1 MSRPRSAGSV
11 FWGLILISVGTIFLF
26 KNLGYEIP
34 VWAGVAR
41 YWPILLILWGVIKLF
56 DYARWKRAG
65 EPGPLFGAGEV
76 VLLIIVILSG
86 TALTAASNISPDF
99 NTFFENVGIDVFDI
113 TGTDYMY
120 TEHYEKDVP
129 AGSSIEIINRYGN
142 VEVTPS
148 ETDRITVDVAKTVVA
163 ANQEQADN
171 LSKVLTYSIVEEGSR
186 YRVISTYNR
195 DQNSSRG
202 RRFKTS
208 LTVHVPK
215 RSNLNVNNRNGSVEI
230 AGLTGDQNLTNA
242 FGEVTLQNIS
252 GRVQIR
258 NRNDRVI
265 VEDITGATE
274 IVNEFGNVEGRRING
289 SVDVRDRNA
298 TVELDEIKGDAK
310 VSNAFG
316 STSAKNIQGSLSVDT
331 RNGGVDA
338 INVGSDVTV
347 DNQFENVKLE
357 DVKGVVNVKNRNGS
371 VELRY
376 LQPPKNNIR
385 VSNQFGDVKVVL
397 PASSAF
403 SIDARTRYSSVSSDF
418 EGLTRRDEP
427 ERGGLTGQ
435 VGSGGPEIRIENR
448 NGSINIEK

>member
-11 FWGLILISVGTIFLF
+11 FWGLILISVGMIFLF

-113 TGTDYMY
+113 TGNDYMY

-171 LSKVLTYSIVEEGSR
+171 LAKVLTYSIVEEGGR

-208 LTVHVPK
+208 LTVHVPT

-230 AGLTGDQNLTNA
+230 SGLTGDQNLTNA

-289 SVDVRDRNA
+289 SVGVRDRNA

-403 SIDARTRYSSVSSDF
+403 SIDARTRYASVSSDF

>member
-11 FWGLILISVGTIFLF
+11 FWGLILISVGMIFLF

-113 TGTDYMY
+113 TGNDYMY

-129 AGSSIEIINRYGN
+129 AGSTIEIINRYGN

-171 LSKVLTYSIVEEGSR
+171 LAKVLTYSIVEEGGR

-208 LTVHVPK
+208 LTVHVPT
-215 RSNLNVNNRNGSVEI
+215 RSNLNVNNRNGSVEVS
-230 AGLTGDQNLTNA
+230 GLTGDQNLTNA

-289 SVDVRDRNA
+289 SVGVRDRNA

-338 INVGSDVTV
+338 VNVGSDVTV

-403 SIDARTRYSSVSSDF
+403 SIDARTRYASVSSDF

>member
-11 FWGLILISVGTIFLF
+11 FWGLILISVGMIFLF

-113 TGTDYMY
+113 TGNDYMY

-171 LSKVLTYSIVEEGSR
+171 LAKVLTYSIVEEGGR

-208 LTVHVPK
+208 LTVHVPT
-215 RSNLNVNNRNGSVEI
+215 RSSLNVNNRNGSVEI
-230 AGLTGDQNLTNA
+230 SGLTGDQNLTNA

-289 SVDVRDRNA
+289 SVGVRDRNA

-403 SIDARTRYSSVSSDF
+403 SIDARTRYASVSSDF

>member
-11 FWGLILISVGTIFLF
+11 FWGLILISVGMIFLF

-99 NTFFENVGIDVFDI
+99 NAFFENVGIDVFDI
-113 TGTDYMY
+113 TGNEYMY
-120 TEHYEKDVP
+120 PEHYEKDVP
-129 AGSSIEIINRYGN
+129 AGSTIEIINRYGN

-171 LSKVLTYSIVEEGSR
+171 LAKVLTYSIVEEGGR

-208 LTVHVPK
+208 LTVHVPT
-215 RSNLNVNNRNGSVEI
+215 RSNLSVNNRNGSVEI
-230 AGLTGDQNLTNA
+230 SGLTGDQNLTNA
-242 FGEVTLQNIS
+242 FGGVTLQNIS

-289 SVDVRDRNA
+289 SVGVRDRNA

-338 INVGSDVTV
+338 VNVGSDVTV

-403 SIDARTRYSSVSSDF
+403 SIDARTRYASVSSDF

>member
-1 MSRPRSAGSV
+1 
-11 FWGLILISVGTIFLF
+11 
-26 KNLGYEIP
+26 
-34 VWAGVAR
+34 
-41 YWPILLILWGVIKLF
+41 
-56 DYARWKRAG
+56 
-65 EPGPLFGAGEV
+65 
-76 VLLIIVILSG
+76 
-86 TALTAASNISPDF
+86 
-99 NTFFENVGIDVFDI
+99 
-113 TGTDYMY
+113 
-120 TEHYEKDVP
+120 
-129 AGSSIEIINRYGN
+129 
-142 VEVTPS
+142 
-148 ETDRITVDVAKTVVA
+148 
-163 ANQEQADN
+163 
-171 LSKVLTYSIVEEGSR
+171 

-215 RSNLNVNNRNGSVEI
+215 RSTLNVNNRNGSVEI
-230 AGLTGDQNLTNA
+230 SGLTGDQNLTNA

-289 SVDVRDRNA
+289 SVGVRDRNA

-403 SIDARTRYSSVSSDF
+403 SIDARTRYASVSSDF

>member
-11 FWGLILISVGTIFLF
+11 FWGLILISVGMIFLF

-56 DYARWKRAG
+56 DYTRWKRAG

-113 TGTDYMY
+113 TGTEYMY
-120 TEHYEKDVP
+120 PEHYEMDVP

-148 ETDRITVDVAKTVVA
+148 ETDRITVDVAKIVVA

-171 LSKVLTYSIVEEGSR
+171 LAKVLTYSIVEEGGR

-208 LTVHVPK
+208 LTVHVPT

-230 AGLTGDQNLTNA
+230 SGLTGDQNLTNA

-289 SVDVRDRNA
+289 SVSVRDRNA

-403 SIDARTRYSSVSSDF
+403 SIDARTRYASVSSDF

>member
-1 MSRPRSAGSV
+1 
-11 FWGLILISVGTIFLF
+11 
-26 KNLGYEIP
+26 
-34 VWAGVAR
+34 
-41 YWPILLILWGVIKLF
+41 
-56 DYARWKRAG
+56 
-65 EPGPLFGAGEV
+65 
-76 VLLIIVILSG
+76 
-86 TALTAASNISPDF
+86 
-99 NTFFENVGIDVFDI
+99 
-113 TGTDYMY
+113 
-120 TEHYEKDVP
+120 VP
-129 AGSSIEIINRYGN
+129 
-142 VEVTPS
+142 T
-148 ETDRITVDVAKTVVA
+148 
-163 ANQEQADN
+163 
-171 LSKVLTYSIVEEGSR
+171 
-186 YRVISTYNR
+186 
-195 DQNSSRG
+195 
-202 RRFKTS
+202 
-208 LTVHVPK
+208 

-230 AGLTGDQNLTNA
+230 SGLTGDQNLTNA

-265 VEDITGATE
+265 VQDITGATE

-289 SVDVRDRNA
+289 SVAVRDRNA

>member
-1 MSRPRSAGSV
+1 M
-11 FWGLILISVGTIFLF
+11 
-26 KNLGYEIP
+26 
-34 VWAGVAR
+34 
-41 YWPILLILWGVIKLF
+41 
-56 DYARWKRAG
+56 
-65 EPGPLFGAGEV
+65 
-76 VLLIIVILSG
+76 
-86 TALTAASNISPDF
+86 
-99 NTFFENVGIDVFDI
+99 
-113 TGTDYMY
+113 
-120 TEHYEKDVP
+120 
-129 AGSSIEIINRYGN
+129 
-142 VEVTPS
+142 
-148 ETDRITVDVAKTVVA
+148 
-163 ANQEQADN
+163 
-171 LSKVLTYSIVEEGSR
+171 TYSIVEEGSR

-230 AGLTGDQNLTNA
+230 SGLTGDQNLTNA

-252 GRVQIR
+252 GKVQIR

-298 TVELDEIKGDAK
+298 TVELEEIKGDAK

-338 INVGSDVTV
+338 INVESDVTV

-403 SIDARTRYSSVSSDF
+403 SIDARTRYASVSSDF